1 VYNQERG
8 YCVLLERKDLV
19 WTRSEDMEIRVRS
32 KQTKVGGEKRGFTLI
47 ELLVVISIISLLMA
61 ILVPSLRKVR
71 QQARA
76 VVAAQ
81 NQKEIVSAITIFAS
95 DNNERFPE
103 SVATVGGVDNAW
115 NWSDPTKLTGNK
127 HRSPGIHRAMSEY
140 LKSYITDASTMYCP
154 NAPQR
159 YKYLQQAWDA
169 GDDWDYPEDDAFS
182 ADPVGGTY
190 CFYWNYTG
198 YLGGRKVVFKGP
210 QGPASGGRKFS
221 KLVVTDYFGYDHWR
235 SPWSHGSCEQFNG
248 AKINPE
254 TWLLSAYWC
263 REGDI
268 ENPPQIKLRAG
279 YTDGHVETYSPSD
292 TVPMKV
298 SYTADGTIPYPNG
311 MGGGIFFLPRNA
323 LQ

>member
-1 VYNQERG
+1 
-8 YCVLLERKDLV
+8 
-19 WTRSEDMEIRVRS
+19 M
-32 KQTKVGGEKRGFTLI
+32 KVGDEKRGFTLI

-61 ILVPSLRKVR
+61 IVLPALRKVR
-71 QQARA
+71 QQANA
-76 VVAAQ
+76 IVAAQ
-81 NQKEIVSAITIFAS
+81 NQKEIVSATTLFAS

-103 SVATVGGVDNAW
+103 SVATVGFGNNW
-115 NWSDPTKLTGNK
+115 NWSDPTKLTGNT

-140 LKSYITDASTMYCP
+140 LRSYITDARTMYCP

-169 GDDWDYPEDDAFS
+169 GDAWDYPEDDAFS
-182 ADPVGGTY
+182 TDPVGGTY

-198 YLGGRKVVFKGP
+198 YVGGRRVVFRGP
-210 QGPASGGRKFS
+210 QGPASGGRYS
-221 KLVVTDYFGYDHWR
+221 KLLVTDYFGYGHWR

-248 AKINPE
+248 ADINPE
-254 TWLLSAYWC
+254 TWLLSAYWF
-263 REGDI
+263 READI
-268 ENPPQIKLRAG
+268 EDAPEIKLRAG

-298 SYTADGTIPYPNG
+298 SITADGTTPYPDG
-311 MGGGIFFLPRNA
+311 AGPSPGIFFLPRNA

>member
-1 VYNQERG
+1 M
-8 YCVLLERKDLV
+8 V

-32 KQTKVGGEKRGFTLI
+32 RQTKVDDEKRGFTLI

-81 NQKEIVSAITIFAS
+81 NQKEIVSATTIFAS

-103 SVATVGGVDNAW
+103 SVATVGTANTW

-140 LKSYITDASTMYCP
+140 LKSYIPDASTMYCP

-169 GDDWDYPEDDAFS
+169 GDDWDYPEDDTFS
-182 ADPVGGTY
+182 RDPVGGTY

-198 YLGGRKVVFKGP
+198 YVGGRKVVFKGP

-221 KLVVTDYFGYDHWR
+221 KLIVSDYFGYDHWR
-235 SPWSHGSCEQFNG
+235 SPWSHGSCEQFEG
-248 AKINPE
+248 AEINPE
-254 TWLLSAYWC
+254 TWLLSAYWF

-268 ENPPQIKLRAG
+268 ENPPDIELRAG

-298 SYTADGTIPYPNG
+298 SDRADGTTPYPDG
-311 MGGGIFFLPRNA
+311 YGSYGIFFLPRNA

>member
-1 VYNQERG
+1 
-8 YCVLLERKDLV
+8 
-19 WTRSEDMEIRVRS
+19 M
-32 KQTKVGGEKRGFTLI
+32 
-47 ELLVVISIISLLMA
+47 VISIISLLMA

-81 NQKEIVSAITIFAS
+81 NQKEIVSATTIFAS

-103 SVATVGGVDNAW
+103 SVATVGTGNSW

-140 LKSYITDASTMYCP
+140 LKSYIPDARTMYCP

-169 GDDWDYPEDDAFS
+169 GDDWDYPEDDTFS
-182 ADPVGGTY
+182 RDPVGGTY

-198 YLGGRKVVFKGP
+198 YVGGRKVVFKGP
-210 QGPASGGRKFS
+210 QGPASGGRNFS
-221 KLVVTDYFGYDHWR
+221 KLIVSDYFGYDHWR
-235 SPWSHGSCEQFNG
+235 SPWSHGSCEQFEG
-248 AKINPE
+248 AEINPE
-254 TWLLSAYWC
+254 TWLLSAYWF

-268 ENPPQIKLRAG
+268 EDPPDIELRAG

-298 SYTADGTIPYPNG
+298 SNNADGTTPYPDG
-311 MGGGIFFLPRNA
+311 YGSYGIFFLPRNA

>member
-1 VYNQERG
+1 
-8 YCVLLERKDLV
+8 
-19 WTRSEDMEIRVRS
+19 MEIRVRS
-32 KQTKVGGEKRGFTLI
+32 RQTKVDDEKRGFTLI

-81 NQKEIVSAITIFAS
+81 NQKEIVSATTIFAS

-103 SVATVGGVDNAW
+103 SVATVGTANTW

-140 LKSYITDASTMYCP
+140 LKSYIPDASTMYCP

-169 GDDWDYPEDDAFS
+169 GDDWDYPEDDTFS
-182 ADPVGGTY
+182 RDPVGGTY

-198 YLGGRKVVFKGP
+198 YVGGRKVVFKGP

-221 KLVVTDYFGYDHWR
+221 KLIVSDYFGYDHWR
-235 SPWSHGSCEQFNG
+235 SPWSHGSCEQFEG
-248 AKINPE
+248 AEINPE
-254 TWLLSAYWC
+254 TWLLSAYWF

-268 ENPPQIKLRAG
+268 ENPPDIELRAG
-279 YTDGHVETYSPSD
+279 YTDGTSKH
-292 TVPMKV
+292 
-298 SYTADGTIPYPNG
+298 IR
-311 MGGGIFFLPRNA
+311 PRTPF
-323 LQ
+323 

>member
-1 VYNQERG
+1 
-8 YCVLLERKDLV
+8 LV
-19 WTRSEDMEIRVRS
+19 WTRSEDTKIRVRS
-32 KQTKVGGEKRGFTLI
+32 RQMKVDDEKRGFTLI

-81 NQKEIVSAITIFAS
+81 NQKEIVSATTLFAS

-103 SVATVGGVDNAW
+103 SVATVGSDNTW
-115 NWSDPTKLTGNK
+115 TWTDPTKLTGNT
-127 HRSPGIHRAMSEY
+127 HRSPGLHRAMSEY
-140 LKSYITDASTMYCP
+140 LGSYITDARTMYCP

-182 ADPVGGTY
+182 TDPVGGTY

-198 YLGGRKVVFKGP
+198 YVGGRRVVFKGP

-221 KLVVTDYFGYDHWR
+221 KLIVTDYYGYDHWR
-235 SPWSHGSCEQFNG
+235 SPWSHGSCEQFEG
-248 AKINPE
+248 AQINPE

-268 ENPPQIKLRAG
+268 EDPPEIELRAG

-298 SYTADGTIPYPNG
+298 SNRADGTTPFPDG
-311 MGGGIFFLPRNA
+311 LGPGIFFLPRNA